1 MPTAAAIAR
10 RNIATKTA
18 PAIISKTFSAIS
30 IINKIQIKH
39 QNTWKTRHECSKL
52 QKNNNTRKN
61 ICFSYYKKQFC
72 PCIYNLSKVFNNL
85 FSISISLDL
94 ISNNS
99 LHFAFKRLIGSLPA

>member
-61 ICFSYYKKQFC
+61 ICFSYCKNNFARVFTTCLKFSTICLIFQF
-72 PCIYNLSKVFNNL
+72 L
-85 FSISISLDL
+85 
-94 ISNNS
+94 
-99 LHFAFKRLIGSLPA
+99 